1 MNSITILP
9 DPTARTPLLR
19 TPESFTQ
26 VQPCQVCD
34 TVTPRKCRSCD
45 EPTCKSHLYAL
56 AEDEQPE
63 LCGACLDVLR
73 SEPFGD
79 AMVSREREAGL
90 R

>member
-1 MNSITILP
+1 MITILP